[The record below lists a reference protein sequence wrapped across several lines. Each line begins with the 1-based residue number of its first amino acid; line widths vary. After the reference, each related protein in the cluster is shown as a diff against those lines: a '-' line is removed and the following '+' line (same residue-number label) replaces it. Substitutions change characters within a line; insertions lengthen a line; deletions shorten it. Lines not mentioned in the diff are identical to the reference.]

1 VIVKNSTKI
10 FILYTFGVAFSS
22 CGLFRNKEKGEG
34 WTVYPPLSASEIELS
49 LDEKEKIMNTVD
61 RLKSTLMVFGGLTD
75 SADRAD
81 AEFFLSLVDQRYKNY
96 KPAEVTI
103 SKLSE
108 VEKSQILVE
117 VFGGNWCSD
126 THAGVPEL
134 CKVLDLCGITSY
146 NFEYHRVS
154 RDKML
159 VDGQSRSFEIT
170 SVPLIRVYKFDSEGQ
185 RSLLGEIVE
194 MPRISWEVDLLK
206 ILTK

>member
-1 VIVKNSTKI
+1 MFSILIINLLLEHFDNKLFFDEEYIKFLKYKNS
-10 FILYTFGVAFSS
+10 FIQIKHQT
-22 CGLFRNKEKGEG
+22 
-34 WTVYPPLSASEIELS
+34 IEP
-49 LDEKEKIMNTVD
+49 
-61 RLKSTLMVFGGLTD
+61 
-75 SADRAD
+75 
-81 AEFFLSLVDQRYKNY
+81 NY
-96 KPAEVTI
+96 KFYKRITPEYKEDNKIKLLNYNLMKI
-103 SKLSE
+103 SERLTQEQIFYARRNRNWEKYDKLSE

-117 VFGGNWCSD
+117 VYGGNWCSD

-154 RDKML
+154 RDKLL

-194 MPRISWEVDLLK
+194 MPRVSWEVDLLK